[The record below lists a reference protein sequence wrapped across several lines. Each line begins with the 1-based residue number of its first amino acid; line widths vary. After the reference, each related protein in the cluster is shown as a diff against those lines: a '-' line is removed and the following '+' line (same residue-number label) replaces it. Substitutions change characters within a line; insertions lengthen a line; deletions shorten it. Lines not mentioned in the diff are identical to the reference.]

1 MELAIIEKNFR
12 PDYYN
17 KQIKLQ
23 KSFVGL
29 SPQVYFALTR
39 YIDVYFNNN
48 IG

>member
-12 PDYYN
+12 PDYFN

-23 KSFVGL
+23 KSIVGL
-29 SPQVYFALTR
+29 SPQVYFSLTR
-39 YIDVYFNNN
+39 YLDVYIYN